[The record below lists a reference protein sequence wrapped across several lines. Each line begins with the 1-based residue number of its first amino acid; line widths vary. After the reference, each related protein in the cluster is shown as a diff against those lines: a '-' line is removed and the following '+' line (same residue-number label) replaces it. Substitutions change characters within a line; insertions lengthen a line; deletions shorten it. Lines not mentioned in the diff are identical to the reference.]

1 MICSTCKHETY
12 KKHGHD
18 RHGNQRYRCLLC
30 GVTWVPD
37 QPKPLGD
44 MRIDKKDAILCLRM
58 LLEGNSIRTTERL
71 TGVNRNTIMSLLTLV
86 GIRAQ
91 EYWTNRMVGLHAK
104 NVQVDEVW
112 GFVGCK
118 DKTRQR
124 LGRKDECGDAY
135 CFLAIE
141 RDTKLL
147 LSWHVGKRDIN
158 DTRWFADKFRR
169 ATAGRFQV
177 TTDGFK
183 PYCTTLPEAFMGQLD
198 FGQLIKI
205 YGRGEDGSNGRY
217 SPSEIKTTRK
227 RTMWGNPDKAQICT
241 SHVER
246 CNLSIRMGVRRMTR
260 LTNAFSKK
268 WENHEAHLALY
279 FLYYNFCRVHATRK
293 TTPAVAHGLTDR
305 VWSIERLLDELATQS

>member
-1 MICSTCKHETY
+1 MICSTCKHENY

-30 GVTWVPD
+30 GITWIPA

-44 MRIDKKDAILCLRM
+44 MRIDKTKAVLCLRM

-71 TGVNRNTIMSLLTLV
+71 TSVNRNTIMSLLTLV
-86 GIRAQ
+86 GNRAQ
-91 EYWTNRMVGLHAK
+91 EYWTNRMTGLNAE

-118 DKTRQR
+118 EKIRNR

-135 CFLAIE
+135 CFMAIE

-147 LSWHVGKRDIN
+147 ISWHVGKRDPN
-158 DTRWFADKFRR
+158 DTMWFCEKLRH
-169 ATAGRFQV
+169 ATTGRFQI
-177 TTDGFK
+177 TTDGYK
-183 PYCTTLPEAFMGQLD
+183 PYYHLVPEAFNGQVD
-198 FGQLIKI
+198 FSQLVKIFGRERGASEAQYTPAQIIKI
-205 YGRGEDGSNGRY
+205 
-217 SPSEIKTTRK
+217 RK
-227 RTMWGNPDKAQICT
+227 RVVWGHPDKNLIST
-241 SHVER
+241 SHIER

-268 WENHEAHLALY
+268 WENHEAHLSLY
-279 FLYYNFCRVHATRK
+279 FLYYNFCRVHATLK

-305 VWSIERLLDELATQS
+305 VWSIERLLDELANL